1 MTELTENSR
10 ENYKIFLEQVS
21 ETGTV
26 WGICNESGWAACESE
41 DYKGSAV
48 IPFWSDK
55 LFAEAYIDFEWPRYK
70 PKQISLEE
78 FLENW
83 LPGMGE
89 DEVYVGINW
98 CEQNNDLEMEPL
110 VILDDLDE

>member
-10 ENYKIFLEQVS
+10 DNYQTFLEQVKQT
-21 ETGTV
+21 ETV

-41 DYKGSAV
+41 DYDGSSV

-55 LFAEAYIDFEWPRYK
+55 QFAENYIKFEWPRYE

-78 FLENW
+78 FIENW
-83 LPGMGE
+83 LPGMEE
-89 DEVYVGINW
+89 DGIYVGINW
-98 CEQNNDLEMEPL
+98 CEKNNDLEMEPL
-110 VILDDLDE
+110 VLLDDLEE